1 MAERLNLPELPKSSM
16 FIGEEKTMTIEWQ
29 EFFRVLFK
37 RLGGIAGPVSTDVL
51 LSTVSELYNTPVNYT
66 KRIDELERKL
76 QILTE
81 PLNYTKII
89 NELKLQAVVDLHG
102 IPLDH
107 NINSHSD
114 TDATGAELDTLT
126 DDSIADALHRHSE
139 LVASDG
145 SPDPAVSVDAT
156 GNVGIGTASPDTIL
170 HVYKAGAT
178 AVVRLERN
186 QAAISSSDILARIEV
201 ETQDVTDPGICAKIE
216 ALAYDVD
223 CNTGWRIST
232 GNPTALNEAIQ
243 IDPDGNVGIG
253 TPWPDSPSAKLQ
265 VVGDCRFGEDTTNYA
280 NFATDG
286 EITLLGTA
294 RVTKDIW
301 VSADGFNAPGTK
313 PAAIV
318 DYGIASAWEF
328 TDGTDDTLFAGVKL
342 PDDMDK
348 SVGMTISIGWSTP
361 TAGAGNCRWQV
372 EYLFRQANEAM
383 DAAADATLVNN
394 FAASAI
400 AKGLVISTI
409 GTTAV
414 PNAADVCLTMR
425 IKRRADEAAD
435 TLGEDNHLHGL
446 CIEYTSNKLG
456 TAT

>member
-1 MAERLNLPELPKSSM
+1 
-16 FIGEEKTMTIEWQ
+16 
-29 EFFRVLFK
+29 
-37 RLGGIAGPVSTDVL
+37 
-51 LSTVSELYNTPVNYT
+51 
-66 KRIDELERKL
+66 L

-81 PLNYTKII
+81 PLNYTKLI
-89 NELKLQAVVDLHG
+89 NELKLQAAIDLHS

-114 TDATGAELDTLT
+114 TDATGTELNTLT

-145 SPDPAVSVDAT
+145 APDPAVSVDAT
-156 GNVGIGTASPDTIL
+156 GDVGIGTASPDTIL
-170 HVYKAGAT
+170 HVYKASAT
-178 AVVRLERN
+178 AVVRLERD

-232 GNPTALNEAIQ
+232 GSPSALNEAVQ
-243 IDPDGNVGIG
+243 IDHDGNVGIN

-265 VVGDCRFGEDTTNYA
+265 VVGDCRFGEDTVNYTA
-280 NFATDG
+280 LATDG

-294 RVTKDIW
+294 RIKRDIW
-301 VSADGFNAPGTK
+301 INSEGFKAPGTK
-313 PAAIV
+313 PAAAV

-328 TDGTDDTLFAGVKL
+328 SDGTDDTLFARIKL
-342 PDDMDK
+342 PNDMDK
-348 SVGMTISIGWSTP
+348 SVGMTIYIGWSTP
-361 TAGAGNCRWQV
+361 TGSAGNCRWQV

-383 DAAADATLVNN
+383 DAAADATLVDN
-394 FAASAI
+394 FAASST
-400 AKGLVISTI
+400 AKGLVVSTI

-446 CIEYTSNKLG
+446 CVEYTSNKLG